1 MRKVNVIGTSGT
13 GKTTLAIALAER
25 LGCPVIHMDALF
37 WKPGWRESEDEEFFA
52 KLEKALCCDRW
63 VLDGNYSRSQ
73 PVKWKDVDT
82 IIWLDFSFVRTFMQA
97 LKRAI
102 GRIWTQK
109 ELWPDTGNR
118 ESLRLLFSRHSIIL
132 WTLRMYPKNKKRYAN
147 LMNDP
152 QYAHITFVRLQ
163 SPSECRTFIES
174 ARTD

>member
-13 GKTTLAIALAER
+13 GKTTFAIALAER

-37 WKPGWRESEDEEFFA
+37 WKAGWTESEDEEFFA
-52 KLEKALCCDRW
+52 KLDQSLSCDSW

-73 PVKWKDVDT
+73 LVKWKDVDT
-82 IIWLDFSFVRTFMQA
+82 IIWLDFSFTRTIIQA

-102 GRIWTQK
+102 VRIWTQE

-132 WTLRMYPKNKKRYAN
+132 WTLRMYPKNKKRYAEI
-147 LMNDP
+147 MNDP
-152 QYAHITFVRLQ
+152 QYADIQFVRLK

-174 ARTD
+174 ARTG